1 MRWESSTEF
10 DLSAIREPVVIHKGL
25 DNVYVK
31 ESKICYIDGEASKL
45 FYRGYGIEELADHS
59 TFEETTYLLIYGRLP
74 TESQLEQFRR
84 QLESYRTLEP
94 KFFDLIRKLPLKGDP
109 MDVLRTAVSAMGVY
123 DPKPMTDDITA
134 RIDKGLM
141 ILAKVP
147 TIIAAF
153 QRLRSGSEPIPPK
166 GQLTQAAEFLY
177 MLTGREPDPYDVHV
191 MDVALI
197 LHAEHE
203 MNASTFACTV
213 TASTLADM
221 YSIITSGIG
230 TLRGPLHGGAN
241 EAALRTVLE
250 VGDASNA
257 EGYVLDALAHKRRI
271 MGFGHRVYK
280 TWDPRYLILKK
291 LAGELAV
298 KKKQIKLF
306 DTAVAIETSARKHLE
321 GTPIFPNVD
330 SYSGIVFHMLGIET
344 DLFTPIF
351 VMSRIA
357 GWTAHAIEYLEANRL
372 IRPKALYVGEIGLPY
387 TPIESRTGGTQ
398 E

>member
-1 MRWESSTEF
+1 LYK
-10 DLSAIREPVVIHKGL
+10 LSAIREPVVIHKGL

-31 ESKICYIDGEASKL
+31 ESRICYIDGEASKL
-45 FYRGYGIEELADHS
+45 FYRGYSIEELASHS
-59 TFEETTYLLIYGRLP
+59 TFEETTYLLIYGWLP
-74 TESQLEQFRR
+74 THSQLDQITR
-84 QLESYRTLEP
+84 QLELHRTLEP
-94 KFFDLIRKLPLKGDP
+94 QFLDLIRKFPAKSDP
-109 MDVLRTAVSAMGVY
+109 MDVLRTAVSALALY
-123 DPKPMTDDITA
+123 DPQPMTDDIT
-134 RIDKGLM
+134 DKTDKALA

-153 QRLRSGSEPIPPK
+153 HRLRTGNNPIPPK
-166 GQLTQAAEFLY
+166 GNLSHAAEFLY
-177 MLTGREPDPYDVHV
+177 MLTGRDPDPYDAHV

-221 YSIITSGIG
+221 YSVLTSGIG

-241 EAALRTVLE
+241 EAALKTVLE
-250 VGDASNA
+250 VGNPGNA
-257 EGYVLDALAHKRRI
+257 ESYVVDALAHKRRI

-291 LAGELAV
+291 LAGELAQ
-298 KKKQIKLF
+298 KKNQAKLF

-321 GTPIFPNVD
+321 GTTIFPNVD

-351 VMSRIA
+351 AMSRIS

-372 IRPKALYVGEIGLPY
+372 IRPKALYVGKLGLPY
-387 TPIESRTGGTQ
+387 TPIETRSGKAP

>member
-1 MRWESSTEF
+1 
-10 DLSAIREPVVIHKGL
+10 LNAIKEPVVIHKGL

-31 ESKICYIDGEASKL
+31 ESRICFIDGEASKL
-45 FYRGYGIEELADHS
+45 FYRGYGIEELANHS
-59 TFEETTYLLIYGRLP
+59 TFEETAYLLIYGWLP
-74 TESQLEQFRR
+74 TASQLDQFTRN
-84 QLESYRTLEP
+84 LESYRSLQPALLE
-94 KFFDLIRKLPLKGDP
+94 LIQTVPSQSDP
-109 MDVLRTAVSAMGVY
+109 MDALRTVVSALGLY
-123 DPKPMTDDITA
+123 DPQPLTDDIA
-134 RIDKGLM
+134 VRIDQGLK

-153 QRLRSGSEPIPPK
+153 DRLRNHKEPIRPK
-166 GQLTQAAEFLY
+166 GHLTHAAEFLY
-177 MLTGREPDPYDVHV
+177 MLTGNEPDPDDAHV

-221 YSIITSGIG
+221 YSVVTSGIG

-241 EAALRTVLE
+241 EAALKTVLE
-250 VGDASNA
+250 VGDVSKA
-257 EGYVLDALAHKRRI
+257 EGYVVDALAHKKRI

-291 LAGELAV
+291 FAGELAV
-298 KKKQIKLF
+298 RKGQTELF

-330 SYSGIVFHMLGIET
+330 SYSGIVFHMLGIPT

-351 VMSRIA
+351 AMSRIA
-357 GWTAHAIEYLEANRL
+357 GWTAHAIEYLQANRL
-372 IRPKALYVGEIGLPY
+372 IRPKALYVGTTGLPY
-387 TPIESRTGGTQ
+387 PPIESRSGKMQ

>member
-1 MRWESSTEF
+1 
-10 DLSAIREPVVIHKGL
+10 LNAVNEPVVIHKGL

-45 FYRGYGIEELADHS
+45 FYRGFSIEELASHS
-59 TFEETTYLLIYGRLP
+59 TFEETTYLLIYGWLP
-74 TESQLEQFRR
+74 NRQQLDQIETHLGSHR
-84 QLESYRTLEP
+84 SLEP
-94 KFFDLIRKLPLKGDP
+94 KIIDLLRMPYAKSDA
-109 MDVLRTAVSAMGVY
+109 MDVLRTAVSALGVY
-123 DPKPMTDDITA
+123 DPQPMTDNMTA
-134 RIDKGLM
+134 RIEKSLT

-153 QRLRSGSEPIPPK
+153 HRLRSGNDPIPPK
-166 GQLTQAAEFLY
+166 GNLSHAADFLY
-177 MLTGREPDPYDVHV
+177 MLTGREPDPYDAHV

-221 YSIITSGIG
+221 YSVITSGIG

-241 EAALRTVLE
+241 EAALKMVLE

-257 EGYVLDALAHKRRI
+257 ENYVADALAHKKRI

-298 KKKQIKLF
+298 RKGQTKLF

-351 VMSRIA
+351 AMSRIS

-372 IRPKALYVGEIGLPY
+372 IRPKALYVGKIGLPY
-387 TPIESRTGGTQ
+387 TPIDQRTGKPQ

>member
-1 MRWESSTEF
+1 LNE
-10 DLSAIREPVVIHKGL
+10 IKEPVVIHKGL

-31 ESKICYIDGEASKL
+31 ESRICFIDGEASKL
-45 FYRGYGIEELADHS
+45 FYRGYGIEELANHA
-59 TFEETTYLLIYGRLP
+59 TFEETAYLLIYGWLP
-74 TESQLEQFRR
+74 TASQLAKFTGN
-84 QLESYRTLEP
+84 LESYRILEP
-94 KFFDLIRKLPLKGDP
+94 GILEFIRELPAQSDP
-109 MDVLRTAVSAMGVY
+109 MDALRTAVSALGLY
-123 DPKPMTDDITA
+123 DPQPMTDDIA
-134 RIDKGLM
+134 VRIDKGLR

-147 TIIAAF
+147 TIITAF
-153 QRLRSGSEPIPPK
+153 DRLRNRKDPVPPK
-166 GQLTQAAEFLY
+166 GHLTHAAEFLY
-177 MLTGREPDPYDVHV
+177 MLTGTEPDPYDAHV

-221 YSIITSGIG
+221 YSVMTSGIG

-241 EAALRTVLE
+241 EAALKTVLE
-250 VGDASNA
+250 VGDPSKAD
-257 EGYVLDALAHKRRI
+257 GYVVDALARKKRI

-291 LAGELAV
+291 FAGELAV
-298 KKKQIKLF
+298 RKDQTELF

-330 SYSGIVFHMLGIET
+330 SYSGIVFHMLGIPT

-351 VMSRIA
+351 AMSRIA
-357 GWTAHAIEYLEANRL
+357 GWTAHAIEYLQANRL
-372 IRPKALYVGEIGLPY
+372 IRPKALYVGTTGLPY
-387 TPIESRTGGTQ
+387 PPIESRSGKM
-398 E
+398 EE

>member
-1 MRWESSTEF
+1 VRWESSTEF

-94 KFFDLIRKLPLKGDP
+94 KFFDLILKLPLKGDP
-109 MDVLRTAVSAMGVY
+109 MDVLRTAVSALGVY

-372 IRPKALYVGEIGLPY
+372 IRPKALYVGKIGLPY